1 MKRKT
6 STNLIVAI
14 LAIVMIF
21 GLVGFG
27 INQVNGDGIAVTV
40 NDDNIKIKSL
50 EAKIVFFAKD
60 TTDAGNTDGSIDADT
75 NDAAQG
81 EDVNPEDAKDEEKAN
96 DDTEPVEIPKDIELK
111 YKNGVIEINDDQ
123 KGEIFDALESYDG
136 YLQVTAEAEGCYKY
150 YNFDDKNIK
159 GTPVNSLI
167 IAGENGEA
175 KFDTLKISFEKIP
188 TAKITFISSDSDNNG
203 LTARDG
209 SSVTSVIVNGKAI
222 KLNEEK
228 VNDQL
233 VKLSIPGSVQKTD
246 KISFE
251 LVEGF
256 KIASVNV
263 GEEKYDSLAAA
274 LNSIKEDK
282 DIVVKVEKT
291 DTVGPDFDV
300 EILTNSWDY
309 KSIKITIKS
318 DESNVKVEVTDDSN
332 KSVTITQPNKNENV
346 YTTSNISPKEFN
358 KRSYTVTVTDAA
370 NNGEKKNVANHL
382 EVSYEKSFITLE
394 TADNSDPKPAEQAEI
409 KVTTSNLNTNNRYR
423 LQLMQLKGDQA
434 KLISTREFVKNDYEY
449 TFTVSSKDYESNSYK
464 VILIKIA
471 NATKNIASADLEI
484 DFDRTHPEVQ
494 LNALKDGSDYYSK
507 TLTVGV
513 NESDIIYASDSSGIY
528 KLHYVATAENL
539 KVKVEVP
546 DGEGTIE
553 KEVPETYEGYV
564 NVFNGEKS
572 KNIFE
577 DLNGCDDRWTV
588 EVTAIDN
595 AGNETPVTY
604 TICYDTTAPVIDNV
618 VFKPASGAQNGSH
631 FSTTRTAEIKVSDTN
646 PWEGTVTYTKDG
658 KEQEPVTISSDGT
671 AKIEFADDGVYE
683 ITKITV
689 TDKAGNT
696 TVAENDANKL
706 GGEFT
711 IDTTAPVIDN
721 VVFTSASDAQND
733 SYYNKSR
740 TAEIKVSDTNLSGGT
755 VTYTKDGETQNP
767 VTISNGTAR
776 IEFVDDGVY
785 EITNITVTDK
795 AGNTTVAENDANKL
809 GGEFTIDTTAPVI
822 DNVVFTSASDAQND
836 SYYNK
841 SRTAEIKVSDT
852 NLSGGTVTYTK
863 DGEEQEEVKI
873 SSNGTAK
880 IEFPDDG
887 VYEITNITVTDMAGN
902 TTVAENDANKLGG
915 EFTIDTTAPV
925 IDNVVFTSASDAQND
940 SYYNK
945 SRTAEI
951 KVSDTNLSGGT
962 VTYTKDFTANA
973 DPAPEEIIATFTA
986 DENGNITLT
995 MPEGCEE
1002 TSDAGKITFNK
1013 DSIYRITKITVT
1025 DMAGNTTVAE
1035 NDANKLGGEFTI
1047 DTTDPGVKVEYSEKS
1062 GPANG
1067 KYFNV
1072 IRTATITV
1080 TEHNFDKEI
1089 RIYGNSELD
1098 KEAFSKAKTSGVH
1111 VKIVPVAGDPE
1122 SDANIKPFAFP
1133 TDKNAW
1139 KDEGDK
1145 HTLTVTYDSNAAY
1158 LFEVCVIDMAGN
1170 DDKRGLGSPDS
1181 NDTDFDFSVDKDIV
1195 PPQITGVNN
1204 GAAYSGD
1211 CVPVITFTDAN
1222 YASSEVHI
1230 FRTRDGQINR
1240 DVTAQFGTG
1249 LAQNETGGVMTLNR
1263 FEKIPEN
1270 DGIYTIV
1277 ANMTDMAGNQSEA
1290 RVTFSIN
1297 RFGSVYKLGE
1307 SLADLRGQHVQK
1319 IDKDLTITEIN
1330 PDHLINGSLKVSITR
1345 NGKPIETMF
1354 SVKPGANNPTIG
1366 ASGWFEYV
1374 YTISA
1379 SNFKDDGFYTITVS
1393 STDEAGNN
1401 SSTSSFE
1408 ECRMEFWVD
1417 STKSEFTSLIGLE
1430 KAIINADKAPVSI
1443 TVYDEIGIKNITVY
1457 CDGVV
1462 IAKFEGDDIN
1472 DINNFEGKF
1481 EVPSG
1486 RNQVVRIVIEDL
1498 SGNIT
1503 DTEQLIEDGTLPEFM
1518 ENIQNITVST
1528 NFFVRW
1534 FANKLVFFGSIV
1546 GVIALGTA
1554 AWWFIIG
1561 KKRKEVGKEQTT
1573 AE

>member
-706 GGEFT
+706 GGKFT
-711 IDTTAPVIDN
+711 IDTKAPVIDN
-721 VVFTSASDAQND
+721 VVFTSASEAQNG
-733 SYYNKSR
+733 SYYNTTR

-795 AGNTTVAENDANKL
+795 
-809 GGEFTIDTTAPVI
+809 
-822 DNVVFTSASDAQND
+822 
-836 SYYNK
+836 
-841 SRTAEIKVSDT
+841 
-852 NLSGGTVTYTK
+852 
-863 DGEEQEEVKI
+863 
-873 SSNGTAK
+873 
-880 IEFPDDG
+880 
-887 VYEITNITVTDMAGN
+887 AGN

>member
-706 GGEFT
+706 GGKFT
-711 IDTTAPVIDN
+711 IDTKAPVIDN
-721 VVFTSASDAQND
+721 VVFTSASEAQNG
-733 SYYNKSR
+733 SYYNTTR
-740 TAEIKVSDTNLSGGT
+740 TA
-755 VTYTKDGETQNP
+755 
-767 VTISNGTAR
+767 
-776 IEFVDDGVY
+776 
-785 EITNITVTDK
+785 NIT
-795 AGNTTVAENDANKL
+795 
-809 GGEFTIDTTAPVI
+809 
-822 DNVVFTSASDAQND
+822 
-836 SYYNK
+836 
-841 SRTAEIKVSDT
+841 
-852 NLSGGTVTYTK
+852 
-863 DGEEQEEVKI
+863 
-873 SSNGTAK
+873 
-880 IEFPDDG
+880 
-887 VYEITNITVTDMAGN
+887 
-902 TTVAENDANKLGG
+902 
-915 EFTIDTTAPV
+915 
-925 IDNVVFTSASDAQND
+925 
-940 SYYNK
+940 
-945 SRTAEI
+945 
-951 KVSDTNLSGGT
+951 VSDTNLSGGT